1 MRVLRA
7 AAVLGVSLSFLS
19 EVFGLSTP
27 TFWQAG
33 LGDWIDPYFI
43 NYLLEHWYH
52 AVTTLSDPFSPPM
65 FYPAQKTL
73 GYSHGLLLYAP
84 FYLPIRLF
92 VHPFQAYSLALFVI
106 IETGILCLYVI
117 LRGYLKLS
125 FLESL
130 LLTVYF
136 FTSRNVINPTIGVW
150 SQRASVFLMPA
161 ILLLILISYRSPRTR
176 AGLGTRRVRGI
187 SRGAAHAARFL

>member
-1 MRVLRA
+1 M
-7 AAVLGVSLSFLS
+7 
-19 EVFGLSTP
+19 
-27 TFWQAG
+27 
-33 LGDWIDPYFI
+33 
-43 NYLLEHWYH
+43 
-52 AVTTLSDPFSPPM
+52 
-65 FYPAQKTL
+65 
-73 GYSHGLLLYAP
+73 
-84 FYLPIRLF
+84 
-92 VHPFQAYSLALFVI
+92 
-106 IETGILCLYVI
+106 I

-176 AGLGTRRVRGI
+176 AGIVLAGFAGFLG
-187 SRGAAHAARFL
+187 GAADAGLFL